1 MKLELGLS
9 AAVALFAADQDKAL
23 ACAIVNARVR
33 EEAGVYAGLGSHPEL
48 ESVNPVSIRLFQLS
62 KTGRP

>member
-23 ACAIVNARVR
+23 ACAVVNAHVR
-33 EEAGVYAGLGSHPEL
+33 KGDIAGQSGSAASDPAPPL
-48 ESVNPVSIRLFQLS
+48 IS
-62 KTGRP
+62 